1 MIHEA
6 KNVES
11 IISNL
16 LKGLEVNVNHK
27 LYNIS
32 YKVYENI
39 LSVLDSEIK
48 EVIEKPKVK
57 NTPRYG
63 SKTEPKSDLVVI
75 TVNGTIYKFS
85 LKTEEGKAYI
95 HTSNS
100 YEDTVL
106 MFTKLYFGNL
116 LSKSE
121 VELIDKIASKYLKKV
136 SNFDDW
142 NSAKGTYS
150 EYVDYKL
157 RDKKYVKWVGLE
169 RFQEIKELIKN
180 EYRKLQESGETPYK
194 DFLHEAEPAIQSMLA
209 TLMKNTEYA
218 KHLIYEM
225 LTGNEKFGK
234 DSYASANYVV
244 SSDGIFNLDNY
255 NCELVNYKLER
266 YQKNDKVGRLQNVPR
281 HNLSKKIVLNE
292 SIETI
297 VQSFP
302 TADMSMKL

>member
-6 KNVES
+6 KKLES
-11 IISNL
+11 ITTNL
-16 LKGLEVNVNHK
+16 LIGLEVNTSHE
-27 LYNIS
+27 LYDMSLNVYKNI
-32 YKVYENI
+32 I
-39 LSVLDSEIK
+39 SVLDSEIK

-57 NTPRYG
+57 N
-63 SKTEPKSDLVVI
+63 KTKYAGKGEPKSDLVVI
-75 TVNGTIYKFS
+75 TVNGTVYKFS
-85 LKTEEGKAYI
+85 LKTEEGRAYI

-100 YEDTVL
+100 YEDTMI

-121 VELIDKIASKYLKKV
+121 IELIDKTTSKYLRKV
-136 SNFDDW
+136 SRFDGWDTR
-142 NSAKGTYS
+142 KGTYS

-157 RDKKYVKWVGLE
+157 RDIRYIKFVGLE
-169 RFQEIKELIKN
+169 RFKEIKDAIKN
-180 EYRKLQESGETPYK
+180 EYRKFQESGETPYK
-194 DFLHEAEPAIQSMLA
+194 DFLHKAEPAIQSMLA
-209 TLMKNTEYA
+209 TLIQNTEYA

-234 DSYASANYVV
+234 DSLASADYVI
-244 SSDGIFNLDNY
+244 SSDGIFKLDNY
-255 NCELVNYKLER
+255 DCALVNLKLKK
-266 YQKNDKVGRLQNVPR
+266 YQELDKVGRLQNVPR
-281 HNLSKKIVLNE
+281 SGLSKNTMINE